1 MSIQFKVWS
10 TLLMVFL
17 LLSACTRTIQIKEII
32 DNPREYA
39 DRKVVVE
46 GEVSGVFSLIVIKYF
61 LVNDGTGEIGVVT
74 ERILPQKGQKIRVTG
89 TVKEAFSLGDQTLT
103 ILVEDNPDQ
112 RSADRQN

>member
-1 MSIQFKVWS
+1 MSIRFKVWS
-10 TLLMVFL
+10 ASLMMMLLI
-17 LLSACTRTIQIKEII
+17 SACTRTIQIKEIM

-39 DRKVVVE
+39 DRKVAVE

-74 ERILPQKGQKIRVTG
+74 EKALPRKGQKIRITG

-103 ILVEDNPDQ
+103 ILLEDNPDQ
-112 RSADRQN
+112 SSTDRQH